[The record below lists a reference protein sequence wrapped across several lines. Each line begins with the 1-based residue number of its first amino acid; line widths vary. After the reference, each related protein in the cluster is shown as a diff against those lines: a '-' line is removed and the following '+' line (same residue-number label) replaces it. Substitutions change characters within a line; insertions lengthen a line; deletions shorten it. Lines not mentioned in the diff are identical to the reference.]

1 MLKRDLHEVLTRFAA
16 RMPILTVMGPRQ
28 SGKTTL
34 VRAAFPDHACVSLEL
49 PEERSQ
55 ARGDPVGFLARFPKG
70 AIIDEVQR
78 APDLLSYL
86 QVDVDREDRPGRW
99 ILTGSQN
106 LLLMQGVT
114 QSLAGRTSLHTLLP
128 FSLTELRGRP
138 APDVRALDAA
148 EDGGAVEQADLW
160 ETLWTGF
167 YPRIHDKGLEPR
179 AWLADYHRT
188 YVERDLR
195 DVLRVMDIDG
205 FERFVR
211 LTAARTG
218 QELNLSSLAADAGV
232 SQTTAGQWLTAL
244 RTSYLVALLLPHHRN
259 YRKRLRKRPKLHFL
273 DTGLACY
280 LLDIR
285 SPDVLRNHP
294 LRGAIFESFVV
305 AELTKAFANAGEEA
319 PLFHWRDSTGHEIDV
334 IIDLGDRLIPVEVKS
349 GMTVADD
356 ALDGLAWWTA
366 IPSNP
371 TETGV
376 LIHGGSA
383 CHLRRGFCIRPWW
396 IWSGISARP

>member
-1 MLKRDLHEVLTRFAA
+1 MLKRDLHDVLLRSAA
-16 RMPILTVMGPRQ
+16 RMPIVTLMGPRQ

-34 VRAAFPDHACVSLEL
+34 SRAAFPSLPYVSLEI
-49 PEERSQ
+49 PEDRSE
-55 ARGDPVGFLARFPKG
+55 ARHDPVAFLARFPGG
-70 AIIDEVQR
+70 AVIDEVQR

-86 QVDVDREDRPGRW
+86 QVDVDRNDAPGRW
-99 ILTGSQN
+99 VLTGSQN
-106 LLLMQGVT
+106 LLLMQSVS
-114 QSLAGRTSLHTLLP
+114 QSLAGRTSLLTLLP
-128 FSLTELRGRP
+128 FSLGELRGR
-138 APDVRALDAA
+138 APLDVPALDAPAVAAVA
-148 EDGGAVEQADLW
+148 EGADLW
-160 ETLWTGF
+160 ETLWAGF
-167 YPRIHDKGLEPR
+167 YPRIHDKRLEPR

-218 QELNLSSLAADAGV
+218 QELNLSSLASDAGI
-232 SQTTAGQWLTAL
+232 SQTAAAQWLAAL
-244 RTSYLVALLLPHHRN
+244 RTSYLIATLPPHHRS

-285 SPDVLRNHP
+285 SPDVLRAHP

-305 AELTKAFANAGEEA
+305 GELVKAFANRGEEA
-319 PLFHWRDSTGHEIDV
+319 PLFHWRDATGHEVDV
-334 IIDLGDRLIPVEVKS
+334 IVDLGDRQIPVEVKS

-356 ALDGLAWWTA
+356 AVDGLAWWTSIA
-366 IPSNP
+366 SNP
-371 TETGV
+371 NKTGV
-376 LIHGGSA
+376 LIHGGTAFRS
-383 CHLRRGFCIRPWW
+383 HRGFTVRPWW
-396 IWSGISARP
+396 IG

>member
-1 MLKRDLHEVLTRFAA
+1 MLKRDLHEVLARFAGK
-16 RMPILTVMGPRQ
+16 MPIVTVMGPRQ

-34 VRAAFPDHACVSLEL
+34 VRAVFPDMPYVSLEL
-49 PEERSQ
+49 PEERAQ
-55 ARGDPVGFLARFPKG
+55 ARRDPIEFLARFGQG

-99 ILTGSQN
+99 VLTGSQN
-106 LLLMQGVT
+106 LLLMQSVS

-128 FSLTELRGRP
+128 FSLSELRGRP
-138 APDVRALDAA
+138 APDIRALDT
-148 EDGGAVEQADLW
+148 DLGGGADEQADLW
-160 ETLWTGF
+160 ETLWAGF
-167 YPRIHDKGLEPR
+167 YPRIHDKELDPR

-218 QELNLSSLAADAGV
+218 QELNLASLASDAGI

-244 RTSYLVALLLPHHRN
+244 RTSYLVALLPPHHKN

-285 SPDVLRNHP
+285 SPDVLRSHP
-294 LRGAIFESFVV
+294 LRGPIFESYVV
-305 AELTKAFANAGEEA
+305 SELTKAFTNRGEEA
-319 PLFHWRDSTGHEIDV
+319 PLFHWRDATGHEIDV
-334 IIDLGDRLIPVEVKS
+334 IIDLGDRQIPVEVKS
-349 GMTVADD
+349 GMTVAED
-356 ALDGLAWWTA
+356 AFDGLAWWTS
-366 IPSNP
+366 IPANP
-371 TETGV
+371 NTTGA
-376 LIHGGSA
+376 LIHGGPG
-383 CHLRRGFCIRPWW
+383 CHVRRGFCLRPWW
-396 IWSGISARP
+396 IWGRGP

>member
-1 MLKRDLHEVLTRFAA
+1 
-16 RMPILTVMGPRQ
+16 MPIVTVMGPRQ

-34 VRAAFPDHACVSLEL
+34 VRAVFPDMPYVSLEL
-49 PEERSQ
+49 PHEREW
-55 ARGDPVGFLARFPKG
+55 ARRDPIEFLARCPRG

-86 QVDVDREDRPGRW
+86 QVDVDRDDRPGRW
-99 ILTGSQN
+99 VLTGSQN
-106 LLLMQGVT
+106 LLLMQSVS
-114 QSLAGRTSLHTLLP
+114 QSLAGRTSLHTLHP

-138 APDVRALDAA
+138 APQIQALDTTAGEG
-148 EDGGAVEQADLW
+148 EDEEADLW
-160 ETLWTGF
+160 ETIWTGF
-167 YPRIHDKGLEPR
+167 YPRIHDRGLDPR
-179 AWLADYHRT
+179 PWLADYQRT

-195 DVLRVMDIDG
+195 QVLRVMDIDG

-218 QELNLSSLAADAGV
+218 QELNLASLAADAGI

-244 RTSYLVALLLPHHRN
+244 RTSYLVTLLPPHHKS

-285 SPDVLRNHP
+285 SPAVLRSHP
-294 LRGAIFESFVV
+294 LRGAIFESYAVS
-305 AELTKAFANAGEEA
+305 ELTKAFANRGEEA

-334 IIDLGDRLIPVEVKS
+334 IVDLGDRQIPVEVKS
-349 GMTVADD
+349 GLTVAED
-356 ALDGLAWWTA
+356 AFDGLAWWSS
-366 IPSNP
+366 IPANP
-371 TETGV
+371 NTTGV
-376 LIHGGSA
+376 LLHGGTA
-383 CHLRRGFCIRPWW
+383 FCERRGFIVRPWW
-396 IWSGISARP
+396 IWA